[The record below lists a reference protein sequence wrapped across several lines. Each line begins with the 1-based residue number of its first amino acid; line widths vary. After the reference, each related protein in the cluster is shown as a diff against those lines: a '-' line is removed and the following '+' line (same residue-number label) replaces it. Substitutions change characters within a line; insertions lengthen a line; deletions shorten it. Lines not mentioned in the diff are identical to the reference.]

1 MKNHPARLEPGKG
14 KYMLYFIL
22 NERAVSPL
30 QNSFHKIGGASEKK
44 IEQALF
50 FPLGLHYLCKNYLFM
65 EKDEIQKLTYSEAV
79 AELEKIVREM
89 QSDACS
95 IDNLSRLTSRSLEL
109 LKVCKAKLLSTDEE
123 LKKIL
128 AELEA

>member
-1 MKNHPARLEPGKG
+1 MRL
-14 KYMLYFIL
+14 L
-22 NERAVSPL
+22 NNLNADCLISCPHFL
-30 QNSFHKIGGASEKK
+30 FSHHNKDCWAAFDKIGGASEKK

>member
-1 MKNHPARLEPGKG
+1 MRTALSAARIFLFSHHNKDCWAA
-14 KYMLYFIL
+14 F
-22 NERAVSPL
+22 N
-30 QNSFHKIGGASEKK
+30 KIGCASEKE

-50 FPLGLHYLCKNYLFM
+50 FPRGLHYLCKNYLFM

>member
-1 MKNHPARLEPGKG
+1 MLF
-14 KYMLYFIL
+14 YCLYF
-22 NERAVSPL
+22 
-30 QNSFHKIGGASEKK
+30 GANVKLCGYLYKK
-44 IEQALF
+44 NMEQEDL
-50 FPLGLHYLCKNYLFM
+50 K
-65 EKDEIQKLTYSEAV
+65 KLTYTEAV

-109 LKVCKAKLLSTDEE
+109 LKICKAKLLSTDEE

>member
-1 MKNHPARLEPGKG
+1 MRTALSAARIFLFSHHNKDCWAA
-14 KYMLYFIL
+14 F
-22 NERAVSPL
+22 N
-30 QNSFHKIGGASEKK
+30 KIGGASEKK

-50 FPLGLHYLCKNYLFM
+50 FPLGLLYLCKNYLFM